1 MDCSKPFRR
10 LLALGFVS
18 VAGLT
23 GCATAPAYRPVVT
36 STAPP
41 HPVVTATPAAS
52 GAPVAV
58 SPAPGPPI
66 SDAPASA
73 APAPPADS
81 PARVTTPP
89 TPPQSTSDSGTNGAP
104 ALDLPS
110 TNGVQPYLN
119 APMGVLQ
126 TPLPT
131 PPAPITVPS
140 ETDQPQTAP
149 QVPAVG
155 GAPGQPAVSV
165 NIDAESG
172 RGAPPDGS
180 TQKPADKKR
189 KAAKPVDPPLSPLA
203 RLRNRFH
210 SLTHPSKPAPKKEG
224 PATTTHATHLVTGS
238 RVPLPTAD
246 VALKVQTPPIHG
258 LYASDDAENARPGAA
273 SVAAVPVQSPTQP
286 SGENSQASTAV
297 VAATQP
303 VTKSGVEEWPHSAPA
318 ATPRSSALTT
328 EAADDFTAIP
338 DEEYRATVAKIQSAS
353 EPAPKTEWP
362 AQRATTSTPALQD
375 QAQSTPPAPPPAP
388 PAVGSTAPNS
398 PSGEAGAWIV
408 IPQAL
413 PKADRL
419 QPPAESSQSDAA
431 SLAASTPAVETLR
444 DLASGSPSTAG
455 WSPAVSQ
462 GPVIEPASSPNPVGS
477 NQIDPVGNSG
487 AAFNPGW
494 TLPPAVYEVPASS
507 PRGNFAPAVSPPAA
521 SGRYG
526 QAAWTISRK
535 SPQPKPALVPAAPV
549 VFRRAPVAPPII
561 IEPRADAAHG
571 GS

>member
-1 MDCSKPFRR
+1 MDRSKPFRR
-10 LLALGFVS
+10 LFALGFVS

-36 STAPP
+36 SPAPP
-41 HPVVTATPAAS
+41 HPVATATPAAS
-52 GAPVAV
+52 GAPVAAG
-58 SPAPGPPI
+58 PATGPPI

-89 TPPQSTSDSGTNGAP
+89 TPPQSTSDSGVNGAP

-140 ETDQPQTAP
+140 ETDPPQAAP
-149 QVPAVG
+149 QVPADG
-155 GAPGQPAVSV
+155 GASGQSAVSV

-172 RGAPPDGS
+172 RGVRPDAS

-189 KAAKPVDPPLSPLA
+189 KPAKPADPPLSPLA

-210 SLTHPSKPAPKKEG
+210 SLTRPSKPAPKKED
-224 PATTTHATHLVTGS
+224 PATTTHSTHLVTGS

-258 LYASDDAENARPGAA
+258 LYASDDAENARPGAP
-273 SVAAVPVQSPTQP
+273 SVATVPVQAPTQP

-303 VTKSGVEEWPHSAPA
+303 VTKSGIEEWPNAAPA
-318 ATPRSSALTT
+318 ATPRSSGATS
-328 EAADDFTAIP
+328 EPSDDFTAIP
-338 DEEYRATVAKIQSAS
+338 DEEYRATVAKIQGAS
-353 EPAPKTEWP
+353 EPTPKTEWP
-362 AQRATTSTPALQD
+362 AQRATTSAPASQN

-398 PSGEAGAWIV
+398 PSGEAGAWMV
-408 IPQAL
+408 IPKAL

-419 QPPAESSQSDAA
+419 RPPAESSRSEAP
-431 SLAASTPAVETLR
+431 SLAASTPAGETLR
-444 DLASGSPSTAG
+444 DLASGSPSTAD

-462 GPVIEPASSPNPVGS
+462 GPVIEPASSPNPVSS

-487 AAFNPGW
+487 ASFNPGW
-494 TLPPAVYEVPASS
+494 TLPPAVYEEPASS
-507 PRGNFAPAVSPPAA
+507 PRTYFVPVGSPQAD

-526 QAAWTISRK
+526 KAAWTNSRK